1 MRRILTIKL
10 GALGDVIM
18 ATPLLSAI
26 ALEHTED
33 QRYVLTTAPFVRLFE
48 RFDGFEIHAVTRQ
61 GALNLLRTVR
71 WRVTA

>member
-26 ALEHTED
+26 AREHTED
-33 QRYVLTTAPFVRLFE
+33 QRYVLTTTPFVRLFE

-61 GALNLLRTVR
+61 RTVR
-71 WRVTA
+71 NKLSVPWRVTA